1 MSPEVR
7 NLMTGQALVLRALG
21 LGISPHQKV
30 KAHPPKEDCV
40 CLACELANAVR
51 EGREALD
58 YNPEAENADQVKHD
72 ALLVLVGLLEQNKF
86 KPV

>member
-1 MSPEVR
+1 MPSPEVR
-7 NLMTGQALVLRALG
+7 NLLTGQAMILRALH
-21 LGISPHQKV
+21 LNAPK
-30 KAHPPKEDCV
+30 KPKPHPPKEDCV

-51 EGREALD
+51 EGREALNL
-58 YNPEAENADQVKHD
+58 NPDDRGYKDLVEHD

>member
-7 NLMTGQALVLRALG
+7 NLMAGQALVLRALG
-21 LGISPHQKV
+21 LDLPAHK
-30 KAHPPKEDCV
+30 KPKPHPPKKDCV

>member
-1 MSPEVR
+1 MPSPEVR

-30 KAHPPKEDCV
+30 KPHPPKEDCV

-51 EGREALD
+51 EGREAVESDSL
-58 YNPEAENADQVKHD
+58 QVKHD
-72 ALLVLVGLLEQNKF
+72 ALFVLVTLLEQNKF